1 MATGNLC
8 AIFMLPLVSAE
19 GAFGSAAAC
28 RRFGCGSLLP
38 QGMFRSWRC
47 TVADV
52 MEFRYAPPCG
62 EKSPNGA

>member
-19 GAFGSAAAC
+19 GAFWSAAAC

-38 QGMFRSWRC
+38 QGMFRS
-47 TVADV
+47 
-52 MEFRYAPPCG
+52 
-62 EKSPNGA
+62 